1 MNSGKVPDVESA
13 WGFVCRAE
21 GEKAVFEC
29 TLEIEKQMAELKSK
43 VMTPEEMD
51 QSRLQ
56 I

>member
-21 GEKAVFEC
+21 GEKAVYEC
-29 TLEIEKQMAELKSK
+29 QLEIERAMAGLKNA
-43 VMTPEEMD
+43 VMTTEELS
-51 QSRLQ
+51 QARST